1 MTFLEDFA
9 ARLRGRRLDRDLT
22 QLELAQQVGVTKNC
36 INMYETAKRTPNIK
50 MASMLAQAL
59 DIRLDDLVPK
69 ARHEVK
75 LVEGQTN
82 IYDMLGDELHEL

>member
-9 ARLRGRRLDRDLT
+9 KRLRGRRLDRDLT
-22 QLELAQQVGVTKNC
+22 QRELAQQVGVTQKC
-36 INMYETAKRTPNIK
+36 INMYETAKRTPNIR
-50 MASMLAQAL
+50 MASRMAQVL
-59 DIRLDDLVPK
+59 DIKLDDLVPK

-82 IYDMLGDELHEL
+82 IYDMLGDE